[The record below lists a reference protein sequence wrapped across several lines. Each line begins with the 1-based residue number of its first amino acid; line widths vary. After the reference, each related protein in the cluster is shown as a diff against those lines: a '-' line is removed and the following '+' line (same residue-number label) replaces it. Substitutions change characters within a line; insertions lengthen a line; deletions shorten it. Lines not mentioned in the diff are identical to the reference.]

1 MLLISCS
8 IPAKYKACLAC
19 NDGEHEFIAYRYRFF
34 FRLED
39 EEGEQIHVSV
49 GDEQVHVTPNC
60 SAIVG

>member
-1 MLLISCS
+1 
-8 IPAKYKACLAC
+8 
-19 NDGEHEFIAYRYRFF
+19 
-34 FRLED
+34 LED